1 MIFVAITPFQWRW
14 AFTIEDAQQ
23 RSLETYKTLKS
34 EGTYKNKI
42 PMRVYSLKAGVSQKK
57 FHLKNDTNFLGRYEA
72 IARGGKWLI
81 NKLYGE

>member
-1 MIFVAITPFQWRW
+1 MIFVAITPFQWRL

-23 RSLETYKTLKS
+23 RSLETYKS
-34 EGTYKNKI
+34 MRSQGTYKNKI
-42 PMRVYSLKAGVSQKK
+42 PMKVYSLKAGISSVK
-57 FHLKNDTNFLGRYEA
+57 FHLKHDTNFLGRYEA

>member
-23 RSLETYKTLKS
+23 RSLETYKRMRS
-34 EGTYKNKI
+34 EGTGRIKM

-57 FHLKNDTNFLGRYEA
+57 FHLKHDTNFLGRYEA
-72 IARGGKWLI
+72 IARGGKWLT
-81 NKLYGE
+81 NKLY

>member
-1 MIFVAITPFQWRW
+1 MIYVAITPFQWRW

-34 EGTYKNKI
+34 EGTGRIKM

-72 IARGGKWLI
+72 IARGGKWLT
-81 NKLYGE
+81 NKL